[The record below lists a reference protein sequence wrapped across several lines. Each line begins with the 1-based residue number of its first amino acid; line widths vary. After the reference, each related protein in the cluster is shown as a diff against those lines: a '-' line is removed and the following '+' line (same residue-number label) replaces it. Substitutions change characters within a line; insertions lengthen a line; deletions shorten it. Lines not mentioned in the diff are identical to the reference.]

1 MTVCDIN
8 RGVGINEGAESIAKL
23 LTKMCLRSQVI
34 EGGKSI
40 KIEIP
45 PTRAGM
51 CRFVCMC
58 KEGMRKRRMI
68 FYAKGNLGANINVC
82 KPSFE
87 LFVCYKFVGGD
98 MQFAT

>member
-51 CRFVCMC
+51 CVGLSACAR
-58 KEGMRKRRMI
+58 KE
-68 FYAKGNLGANINVC
+68 
-82 KPSFE
+82 
-87 LFVCYKFVGGD
+87 
-98 MQFAT
+98 